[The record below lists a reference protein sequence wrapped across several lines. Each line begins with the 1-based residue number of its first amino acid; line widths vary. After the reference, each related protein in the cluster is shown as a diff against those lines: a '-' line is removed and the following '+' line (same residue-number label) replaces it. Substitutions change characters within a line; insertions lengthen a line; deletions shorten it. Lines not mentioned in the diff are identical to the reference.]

1 MTVESGPVQTAEAQP
16 TPDFA
21 ATLASLEETVRRLES
36 GQLGLEDSVVLFQR
50 GMELARRAQ
59 AQLQDAQQKVSI
71 LLGAEETPVPMISD
85 EEP

>member
-1 MTVESGPVQTAEAQP
+1 MTARADPAQTKDAEAS
-16 TPDFA
+16 PDFA

-36 GQLGLEDSVVLFQR
+36 GQLGLEDSVVLFQQ

-71 LLGAEETPVPMISD
+71 LLGSEETPVPMVRD

>member
-1 MTVESGPVQTAEAQP
+1 MTAKPDSAQTADAQ
-16 TPDFA
+16 TPSDFA

-36 GQLGLEDSVVLFQR
+36 GQLGLEDSVVLFQQ

-71 LLGAEETPVPMISD
+71 LLGSEETPAPLIND
-85 EEP
+85 EET